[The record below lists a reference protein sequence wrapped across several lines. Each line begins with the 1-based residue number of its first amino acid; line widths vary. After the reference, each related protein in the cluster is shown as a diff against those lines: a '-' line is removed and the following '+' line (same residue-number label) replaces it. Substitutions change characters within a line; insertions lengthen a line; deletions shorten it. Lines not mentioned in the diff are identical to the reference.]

1 MLKNKHP
8 DPIASSIRIELSQ
21 GFGWERGNVQVYGPG
36 TLFQG
41 MYVVLIT
48 KTSDSLFNNNNK
60 GHVIL
65 RTNAHSRKATTLRL
79 LFQATEAMLN
89 HDLGP
94 GVQRS
99 HTSKLFGVATNLWEK
114 GQDNELQPMATYK
127 FLFTIQMPMVQFPP
141 SVEHQYYRCSYKL
154 TAYLDPSLAYKEVPV
169 MAHTCVNYIPL
180 IETKLLKSP
189 LTLTDVKRR
198 MILQDLR
205 LNISASVKLYA
216 VEYVAGDMI
225 QATIRV
231 TDMHRNKNKNRS
243 LTLNDLS
250 VTMSV
255 FQISKFNSDDK
266 PILNKLVATRTHIL
280 KNNRQR
286 VDNTQDDT
294 SQIHQVQ
301 LELDESLP
309 PSMEFSEIMSLSYKL
324 VISVHKTIVTT
335 KKNNKKLL
343 NVKNLLLPW
352 TNDLHIF
359 EQPIIIGTM
368 GRGIRMGD
376 ELDVYSKY
384 KRTDNPIPH
393 PKFLQTVEYEDA
405 LPLYDPSRLP
415 SYHNLSRSNS
425 SI

>member
-1 MLKNKHP
+1 
-8 DPIASSIRIELSQ
+8 
-21 GFGWERGNVQVYGPG
+21 
-36 TLFQG
+36 
-41 MYVVLIT
+41 
-48 KTSDSLFNNNNK
+48 
-60 GHVIL
+60 
-65 RTNAHSRKATTLRL
+65 
-79 LFQATEAMLN
+79 
-89 HDLGP
+89 
-94 GVQRS
+94 
-99 HTSKLFGVATNLWEK
+99 
-114 GQDNELQPMATYK
+114 
-127 FLFTIQMPMVQFPP
+127 
-141 SVEHQYYRCSYKL
+141 
-154 TAYLDPSLAYKEVPV
+154 

-205 LNISASVKLYA
+205 LNISATVKLHA

-231 TDMHRNKNKNRS
+231 TDIHRNKNKNRS

-255 FQISKFNSDDK
+255 FQISKFNSDNK

-294 SQIHQVQ
+294 GQIHQVQ

-324 VISVHKTIVTT
+324 VISVHKTI
-335 KKNNKKLL
+335 
-343 NVKNLLLPW
+343 
-352 TNDLHIF
+352 
-359 EQPIIIGTM
+359 
-368 GRGIRMGD
+368 
-376 ELDVYSKY
+376 Y

-425 SI
+425 ST